1 MIEKFNIRTDNEKT
15 VHYNYGKYIIFDL
28 VTLDY
33 VVVDKEDYN
42 KLLDDYRDYLK
53 NKSDIAIDETKIS
66 VKDKNQFLDL
76 VFITGFDCNYNC
88 TYCYQKDYKNI
99 KSKMKTDDLD
109 KIKEFYGA
117 YDNLFNTDSIIKT
130 ITIMGGEPFL
140 DDNFKFIE
148 SVFKNFPT
156 AQITF
161 TTNGSNISKYKSL
174 IKANRERIQTVILS
188 IDGNKKLHLKHRNTF
203 NDKFYDNIW
212 EALEFLL
219 DNDIEVIINSVYHP
233 EEIEDYPLFFDIL
246 EKYGWLENKF
256 SVKLDLDMM
265 KTKSIGEDKTYINM
279 VKESFNTLIEM
290 DNRAKYL
297 SQSFMNYTEITM
309 IGMIQSRETRIPYKH
324 CDLTFRPS
332 YTFIPNGKAVTCL
345 SSDNPKLEVGTYKPE
360 IRINKDNIENIYN
373 RDVRNMSRCKECD
386 YKYFCRGGCIAENIK
401 RYDSLDMGYCSR
413 WKEEDYKVALER
425 VLNQL
430 IAEEI
435 RNTEKIKA

>member
-1 MIEKFNIRTDNEKT
+1 MIGKFNIRTDNEKT

-33 VVVDKEDYN
+33 IVTDKEEYN
-42 KLLDDYRDYLK
+42 ELLDDYRDYLK
-53 NKSDIAIDETKIS
+53 NNSDILIDEAEII
-66 VKDKNQFLDL
+66 VKDKKQFLDL

-88 TYCYQKDYKNI
+88 IYCYQKDYKHI
-99 KSKMKTDDLD
+99 KSKMNTDDLD
-109 KIKEFYGA
+109 KIKKFYKV
-117 YDNLFNTDSIIKT
+117 YDELFDTNSIIKT

-148 SVFKNFPT
+148 SVFEKFPT
-156 AQITF
+156 ARLTF
-161 TTNGSNISKYKSL
+161 TTNGSNISKYESL
-174 IKANRERIQTVILS
+174 IKSNRERIQTVILS

-219 DNDIEVIINSVYHP
+219 NNDIEIIINSVYHP

-246 EKYGWLENKF
+246 EKHGWLENKF
-256 SVKLDLDMM
+256 SVKFDLDMM
-265 KTKSIGEDKTYINM
+265 KTKSIGGDKTYINIA
-279 VKESFNTLIEM
+279 KESFKQLIEL

-297 SQSFMNYTEITM
+297 SQSFTNYTEISM
-309 IGMIQSRETRIPYKH
+309 LSMIQSRETRIPYKH

-360 IRINKDNIENIYN
+360 ILINKDNIENIHN
-373 RDVRNMSRCKECD
+373 RDVRNMSRCKDCD

-401 RYDSLDMGYCSR
+401 RYDTLDIGYCSR

-435 RNTEKIKA
+435 RNTDKIKA

>member
-1 MIEKFNIRTDNEKT
+1 MIKKFNIRTDNEKT

-33 VVVDKEDYN
+33 IVVDKEEYN
-42 KLLDDYRDYLK
+42 EFLDDYRDYLS
-53 NKSDIAIDETKIS
+53 NKSNIAIDETEINKKKKEQI
-66 VKDKNQFLDL
+66 LD
-76 VFITGFDCNYNC
+76 VMFITSFDCNYSC
-88 TYCYQKDYKNI
+88 TYCYQEEYKNI
-99 KSKMKTDDLD
+99 RSKLNTADFD
-109 KIKEFYGA
+109 KIKEFYQVH
-117 YDNLFNTDSIIKT
+117 DKLFDTHSIIKT
-130 ITIMGGEPFL
+130 IGIMGGEPLL
-140 DDNFKFIE
+140 DDNCELIE
-148 SVFKNFPT
+148 SIFKNFPE
-156 AQITF
+156 AKIGF
-161 TTNGSNISKYKSL
+161 TTNGSNISPYKSL
-174 IKANRERIQTVILS
+174 IKANRERIKSIILS
-188 IDGNKKLHLKHRNTF
+188 VDGDKKLHLKHRNTF

-219 DNDIEVIINSVYHP
+219 DNDIEIIINSVYHP

-256 SVKLDLDMM
+256 SVKLDLDIM
-265 KTKSIGEDKTYINM
+265 KIQSIDEDDIYINM
-279 VKESFNTLIEM
+279 AKESFKKLIEL

-297 SQSFMNYTEITM
+297 GQNFTSYTEISM
-309 IGMIQSRETRIPYKH
+309 IGMIQSRDSRIPYKH

-332 YTFIPNGKAVTCL
+332 YTFLPNGKVVTCL

-386 YKYFCRGGCIAENIK
+386 YKYFCRGGCVAENIK
-401 RYDSLDMGYCSR
+401 RYDTLDIGYCSR

>member
-1 MIEKFNIRTDNEKT
+1 MIEKFNIRTDNEKM

-28 VTLDY
+28 ITLDY
-33 VVVDKEDYN
+33 VVVDKEDYS

-53 NKSDIAIDETKIS
+53 NKSDIAIYETEIS
-66 VKDKNQFLDL
+66 VKDKKQFLDL

-109 KIKEFYGA
+109 KIKEFYGF

-148 SVFKNFPT
+148 SVFERFPT
-156 AQITF
+156 AQLTF

-188 IDGNKKLHLKHRNTF
+188 IDGDKKLHFKYRNTF

-233 EEIEDYPLFFDIL
+233 EEIEDYRSFFDIL

-265 KTKSIGEDKTYINM
+265 KTQFNDEDDTYINM
-279 VKESFNTLIEM
+279 AKESFKQLIEL

-297 SQSFMNYTEITM
+297 SQSFINYTEISM
-309 IGMIQSRETRIPYKH
+309 LSMIQSRETRIPYKH

-332 YTFIPNGKAVTCL
+332 YTFLPNGKVVTCL
-345 SSDNPKLEVGTYKPE
+345 SSDSPKLEVGTYKTE
-360 IRINKDNIENIYN
+360 IYVNRNNIKNIYN
-373 RDVRNMSRCKECD
+373 RDVRNMSRCKDCD
-386 YKYFCRGGCIAENIK
+386 YKYFCRGGCVAENIK
-401 RYDSLDMGYCSR
+401 RYDTLDIGYCSR

>member
-28 VTLDY
+28 ITLDY
-33 VVVDKEDYN
+33 VVVDKEDYS

-53 NKSDIAIDETKIS
+53 NKSDIAIDQTEIS
-66 VKDKNQFLDL
+66 VKDKKQFLDL

-109 KIKEFYGA
+109 KIKEFYGY

-148 SVFKNFPT
+148 SVFERFPT
-156 AQITF
+156 AQLTF

-188 IDGNKKLHLKHRNTF
+188 IDGDKKLHLKYRNTF

-233 EEIEDYPLFFDIL
+233 EEIEDYRSFFDIL

-265 KTKSIGEDKTYINM
+265 KTQFNDEDDTYINM
-279 VKESFNTLIEM
+279 AKESFKQLIEL

-297 SQSFMNYTEITM
+297 SQSFINYTEISM
-309 IGMIQSRETRIPYKH
+309 LSMIQSRETRIPYKH

-332 YTFIPNGKAVTCL
+332 YTFLPNGKVVTCL

-360 IRINKDNIENIYN
+360 IYVNRNNIKNIYN
-373 RDVRNMSRCKECD
+373 RDVRNMSRCKDCD
-386 YKYFCRGGCIAENIK
+386 YKYFAEA
-401 RYDSLDMGYCSR
+401 
-413 WKEEDYKVALER
+413 V
-425 VLNQL
+425 VLPR
-430 IAEEI
+430 ISKDTI
-435 RNTEKIKA
+435 P

>member
-1 MIEKFNIRTDNEKT
+1 M
-15 VHYNYGKYIIFDL
+15 
-28 VTLDY
+28 
-33 VVVDKEDYN
+33 
-42 KLLDDYRDYLK
+42 
-53 NKSDIAIDETKIS
+53 
-66 VKDKNQFLDL
+66 
-76 VFITGFDCNYNC
+76 
-88 TYCYQKDYKNI
+88 
-99 KSKMKTDDLD
+99 
-109 KIKEFYGA
+109 
-117 YDNLFNTDSIIKT
+117 
-130 ITIMGGEPFL
+130 
-140 DDNFKFIE
+140 
-148 SVFKNFPT
+148 
-156 AQITF
+156 
-161 TTNGSNISKYKSL
+161 

-188 IDGNKKLHLKHRNTF
+188 IDGDKKLHLKYRNTF

-233 EEIEDYPLFFDIL
+233 EEIEDYRSFFDIL
-246 EKYGWLENKF
+246 EKYGWLEKKF

-265 KTKSIGEDKTYINM
+265 KTQFNDEDDTYINM
-279 VKESFNTLIEM
+279 AKESFKQLIEL

-297 SQSFMNYTEITM
+297 SQSFTNYTEISM
-309 IGMIQSRETRIPYKH
+309 LSMIQSRETRIPYKH

-332 YTFIPNGKAVTCL
+332 YTFLPNGKVVTCL

-360 IRINKDNIENIYN
+360 IYVNRNNIENIYN
-373 RDVRNMSRCKECD
+373 RDVRNVPSCKECD

-401 RYDSLDMGYCSR
+401 RYDSLDIGYCSR